1 MNLGRD
7 SDLHVVSILRLR
19 QLHISNLLG
28 KSKTNIEIFSD
39 TLVRAIWEILDGTPF
54 VTSAKDGDNPNQQ
67 PDSAQPVIDEQPLMY
82 GGPHGTLLDYDE

>member
-1 MNLGRD
+1 MLCTNL
-7 SDLHVVSILRLR
+7 LEVLAILLLL

-54 VTSAKDGDNPNQQ
+54 VTSAKDSENPTQQ
-67 PDSAQPVIDEQPLMY
+67 PDSAQPVVDEQPLMY
-82 GGPHGTLLDYDE
+82 GGARGQLLDYEE